1 MQPLG
6 QSIRARR
13 TALGLTL
20 GDVAARSGCAPGYL
34 SQIENARRDHPPTP
48 GMLRRLERALEMA
61 PDSLVLAAMWERAPR
76 EVRAEMVR
84 LTRTAER
91 FETLVHLVRQRG
103 LSDAYASGA
112 LAEALIDPVA
122 EREEPT
128 RRRGPFVDPT
138 RAGVRVPVINRSRD
152 GYPDS
157 SIELA
162 MLSRGAE
169 HYVEAPGVIDP
180 EAIAIRIVGDAM
192 APDYLENDI
201 VVCEPDRGPVCGD
214 DRFVRLTTEE
224 PAVFLRVFREGAT
237 VVRLQPVNCQHP
249 ARIVDVADIA
259 SMHRAVRVIRQI
271 PMT

>member
-20 GDVAARSGCAPGYL
+20 GDVASRSGCAPGYL

-84 LTRTAER
+84 LTRIVER
-91 FETLVHLVRQRG
+91 YDALVRLVHDHG
-103 LSDAYASGA
+103 LADAYASGA
-112 LAEALIDPVA
+112 LAEALA
-122 EREEPT
+122 ESVGERKT
-128 RRRGPFVDPT
+128 PT
-138 RAGVRVPVINRSRD
+138 RAGRAFVDPAHDPVRVPVINRARD
-152 GYPDS
+152 GYPES
-157 SIELA
+157 SIDIA

-169 HYVEAPGVIDP
+169 HFVEAPGIVDP
-180 EAIAIRIVGDAM
+180 GTIAIRVVGDGM

-201 VVCEPDRGPVCGD
+201 VVCEPAHAPLRGD
-214 DRFVRLTTEE
+214 DRFVRLATDE
-224 PAVFLRVFREGAT
+224 PAVFLRVFPEGAT
-237 VVRLQPVNCQHP
+237 VIRLQPVNCRHP
-249 ARIVDVADIA
+249 ARIVDRADIA
-259 SMHRAVRVIRQI
+259 TMHRAVRVIRQI
-271 PMT
+271 PVA